1 MEKNEIIALS
11 IVALAAFLAA
21 RYFLSKKDGGCCSK
35 DCFKP
40 KDTLPK
46 K

>member
-1 MEKNEIIALS
+1 MDTNEIIALG
-11 IVALAAFLAA
+11 IVALAVLLAVC
-21 RYFLSKKDGGCCSK
+21 YFIRQKSGGCCSK

-40 KDTLPK
+40 KDPLSK

>member
-1 MEKNEIIALS
+1 MDANEIIALS
-11 IVALAAFLAA
+11 IVALAVLLAI
-21 RYFLSKKDGGCCSK
+21 RYFVRQKGGGCCSK

-40 KDTLPK
+40 KDPVAK

>member
-1 MEKNEIIALS
+1 METNEIIALGM
-11 IVALAAFLAA
+11 VVLAVLLAV
-21 RYFLSKKDGGCCSK
+21 RYFMKHKAGGCCSK

-40 KDTLPK
+40 KEPFTK

>member
-1 MEKNEIIALS
+1 MDTNEIIALS
-11 IVALAAFLAA
+11 IVALAALLALRLMA
-21 RYFLSKKDGGCCSK
+21 SKKNGCCSK

-40 KDTLPK
+40 KEPLAK